1 VKYALLT
8 GEFDGLKLDDRN
20 RLLIP
25 AEIRQSID
33 SDRDG
38 KAFYVTI
45 GQNRKPWLY
54 LQNHYES
61 LVERDTPALLPTA
74 TALEFDQLH
83 FSSTHLVPLDKL
95 GRLLLPDKL
104 LKRTGTEKTV
114 TLIGARDHLEV
125 WNGADWGARA
135 KDLEDRRGEIAL
147 QARID
152 RQVKPVS

>member
-8 GEFDGLKLDDRN
+8 GEFEVSLDDRN
-20 RLLIP
+20 RMLIP
-25 AEIRQSID
+25 VDIRQSIEP
-33 SDRDG
+33 DRDG

-54 LQNHYES
+54 LQNHFES
-61 LVERDTPALLPTA
+61 LVEQDTPVLLPA
-74 TALEFDQLH
+74 TTSLEFDQLH
-83 FSSTHLVPLDKL
+83 FSSTHLVPWDKL

-104 LKRTGTEKTV
+104 LKRTGTERIA

-125 WNGADWGARA
+125 WNRADWNARA
-135 KDLEDRRGEIAL
+135 RDLEERRGEIAL

-152 RQVKPVS
+152 RQAKPVV